1 MERTRNTESF
11 IATGRSLEEAFFLEQ
26 DRELI
31 ERRAELHRMEKT
43 KEALAAVSGI
53 KDQAILEQL
62 VRLGVGAEALAALAL
77 VPLVEV
83 VWADGHVDDEERQVV
98 LEHAKKQGILPGG
111 IEHALLE
118 RWLLKRPGDDLL
130 VAWQHYVE
138 ALCNRL
144 DGAQRA
150 SLKHE
155 LLGDVRAAAE
165 ASGGFL
171 GLGAISAAERVVLD
185 KLEGSFCG

>member
-1 MERTRNTESF
+1 MERKRTTESF

-31 ERRAELHRMEKT
+31 QRRAELHSLERT
-43 KEALAAVSGI
+43 KEALASVSGM

-62 VRLGVGAEALAALAL
+62 VRLGVGAETLAALAV
-77 VPLVEV
+77 VPLIEV

-98 LEHAKKQGILPGG
+98 LDHAEKQGILPGG
-111 IEHALLE
+111 IEYALLE
-118 RWLLKRPGDDLL
+118 RWLLSRPGDDLL
-130 VAWQHYVE
+130 AAWQHYVE
-138 ALCNRL
+138 ALCERL
-144 DGAQRA
+144 DGPQRA
-150 SLKHE
+150 ALKNE
-155 LLGDVRAAAE
+155 LLEDVRAAAE

-171 GLGAISAAERVVLD
+171 GFGSVSDEEKVVLD